1 MSTQDFDGIVSSA
14 QPTRSER
21 GEISWKRYGVY
32 KATIIVR
39 DFCFGM
45 PKTKKRNNRF
55 QATAETLISTL
66 PDDANPFLVETSERL
81 LDLHR
86 TIENTE
92 ARRRL
97 EKWARNTIILY
108 LICVFLLVIAN
119 GVSRIIWSD
128 IFKESG
134 FISDFVMNVILS
146 TTTINIIGLGVL
158 VLKGHFPQ
166 KESKDKKKN
175 ESSPTSS
182 QS

>member
-1 MSTQDFDGIVSSA
+1 MNIQDFDGIVSSA
-14 QPTRSER
+14 QPTRSDSTD
-21 GEISWKRYGVY
+21 ISWKRYGIY
-32 KATIIVR
+32 KATVTAR
-39 DFCFGM
+39 DFCFGK
-45 PKTKKRNNRF
+45 PKTKKRYSRF

-66 PDDANPFLVETSERL
+66 PEDANPFLVETSERL
-81 LDLHR
+81 LNLHR

-108 LICVFLLVIAN
+108 LICVFILVIAN
-119 GVSRIIWSD
+119 GASRIIWPS
-128 IFKESG
+128 IFKEAG

-166 KESKDKKKN
+166 KENKDNKDNKN
-175 ESSPTSS
+175 ESSST
-182 QS
+182 